1 MFTVSFWQVL
11 TLDVAMQWSQFD
23 KLLGR
28 AGASEADPEGRV
40 PVWGTAPTTEIKDR
54 FAKLGIKPRQ
64 VS

>member
-1 MFTVSFWQVL
+1 MI
-11 TLDVAMQWSQFD
+11 QWGQFD

-28 AGASEADPEGRV
+28 ADAGEADPEGRV
-40 PVWGTAPTTEIKDR
+40 LSWETASTAEIKDR

>member
-1 MFTVSFWQVL
+1 
-11 TLDVAMQWSQFD
+11 MQWGQFD

-28 AGASEADPEGRV
+28 ADAAEADPEGRV
-40 PVWGTAPTTEIKDR
+40 PVWGTASTAEIKER